1 MISTVFFL
9 VIAVAFL
16 GAVVLL
22 LRSRKLRE
30 KYAAL
35 WIVVTAIVVVLAL
48 FPDLL
53 KLLASTV
60 GIAVPSNLLFA
71 LAILLLLGVA
81 LHLSLEVSRHDD
93 ETRTLSEE
101 IAILR
106 LQIHDVNLR
115 IDPVSQRGTPTA
127 PRTVDGSYSAA
138 SAAAVEPLREPQ
150 PQPVEQTDA
159 S

>member
-9 VIAVAFL
+9 VIAVLLL

-35 WIVVTAIVVVLAL
+35 WILVSAMVVVLAL

-53 KLLASTV
+53 QLLASAV

-71 LAILLLLGVA
+71 LAILLLLGVS

-106 LQIHDVNLR
+106 LQIHDLNSR
-115 IDPVSQRGTPTA
+115 IDPGAVRGAPTA
-127 PRTVDGSYSAA
+127 SHLTESSALVDH
-138 SAAAVEPLREPQ
+138 V
-150 PQPVEQTDA
+150 DA
-159 S
+159 ERAEGLERP